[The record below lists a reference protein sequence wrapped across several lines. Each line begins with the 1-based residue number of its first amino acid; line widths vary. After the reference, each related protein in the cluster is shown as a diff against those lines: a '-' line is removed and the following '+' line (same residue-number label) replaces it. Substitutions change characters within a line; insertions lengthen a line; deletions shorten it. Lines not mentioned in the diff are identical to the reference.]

1 MSLQSTE
8 TPASHKTALLI
19 FVLTAQAVGAA
30 ASLVTTP
37 NIASWFPDLV
47 KPSFLPPDWL
57 FAPVWVALYL
67 LMAVA
72 AWRVWRV
79 RGLKSA
85 PLVLYA
91 IQLTLNFAWSFI
103 FFGAHRLG
111 PALAEI
117 VTLLIFIVATAIA
130 FWRAD
135 RLAGAMMLPYIA
147 WVSFATLL
155 NYEFWILNGARL

>member
-1 MSLQSTE
+1 MNAISAIPPRQ
-8 TPASHKTALLI
+8 KNALLA

-30 ASLVTTP
+30 ASLVTAP

-47 KPSFLPPDWL
+47 KPSFNPPDWL

-72 AWRVWRV
+72 AWRVWRI
-79 RGLKSA
+79 RGLNA
-85 PLVLYA
+85 TPLHLYA
-91 IQLTLNFAWSFI
+91 IQLALNFAWSFI

-111 PALAEI
+111 LALGEI
-117 VTLLIFIVATAIA
+117 VLLLMFVIATAIA

-155 NYEFWILNGARL
+155 NYEFWLLNGARL